1 MISPRAFK
9 VSMQAIKADGH
20 DGDLFAKRAAAHIKL
35 REYEEAVADA
45 SRATQLDPRH
55 FRGYMMKG

>member
-1 MISPRAFK
+1 
-9 VSMQAIKADGH
+9 MQAIKADGQ

-35 REYEEAVADA
+35 KEYEEAVADA